1 MASAVAIPVLG
12 EKFVTLGV
20 GRETFA
26 VDVEA
31 VREILDPRPMAALP
45 HAPLFLSG
53 IIEVRG
59 RVVPVIDLPKKLGFA
74 SPVLDEHSRI
84 VVVEVRLP
92 ERELIVG
99 LLADRVFEVTAL
111 DDQTAELPPDI
122 GVRWRSE
129 YIRAI
134 GRRQGKFVI
143 VFDLVHLFSS
153 DETALL
159 AVGENA

>member
-1 MASAVAIPVLG
+1 MANTAAMPILG

-26 VDVEA
+26 VDVES

-45 HAPLFLSG
+45 HAPPFLSG

-59 RVVPVIDLPKKLGFA
+59 RAVPVIDLPKKLGFA
-74 SPVLDEHSRI
+74 TSALDAHSRI
-84 VVVEVRLP
+84 VVVEVPLA
-92 ERELIVG
+92 ERRVVLG
-99 LLADRVFEVTAL
+99 LLTDRVFEVTAL

-122 GVRWRSE
+122 GVRWRSD

-134 GRRQGKFVI
+134 GRRNGGFVI
-143 VFDLVHLFSS
+143 VFDLAHLFSGA
-153 DETALL
+153 EAALL
-159 AVGENA
+159 VEEAE

>member
-1 MASAVAIPVLG
+1 MPSAAMPLAG

-45 HAPLFLSG
+45 HAPPFLSG

-59 RVVPVIDLPKKLGFA
+59 RAVPVIDLPKKLGFSGSA
-74 SPVLDEHSRI
+74 LDAHSRI
-84 VVVEVRLP
+84 VVVEVRMP
-92 ERELIVG
+92 ERDLIVG
-99 LLADRVFEVTAL
+99 LLTDRVFEVTAL

-134 GRRQGKFVI
+134 GRRNGGFVI
-143 VFDLVHLFSS
+143 VFDLVRLFGS
-153 DETALL
+153 EEVALL
-159 AVGENA
+159 AAGEDA